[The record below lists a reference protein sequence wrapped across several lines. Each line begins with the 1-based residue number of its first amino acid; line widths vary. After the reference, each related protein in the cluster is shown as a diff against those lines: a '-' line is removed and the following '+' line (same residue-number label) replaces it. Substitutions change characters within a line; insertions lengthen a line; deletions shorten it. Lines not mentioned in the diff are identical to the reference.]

1 MIIDIKGVAKKH
13 EVKISD
19 LADRMGVSRQTIH
32 YYCEQG
38 DKNPISQLEKIAA
51 AIGCD
56 ISEFWVSGEDSDC
69 KANFVAM
76 VSVGGETRRFNS
88 AEELADYI
96 RPMIEE

>member
-1 MIIDIKGVAKKH
+1 MIIDIKGAAKKH
-13 EVKISD
+13 GVKIGD

-56 ISEFWVSGEDSDC
+56 ISEFWSLDEGSAVKSD
-69 KANFVAM
+69 FVAM
-76 VSVGGETRRFNS
+76 ISVGGETRRFNS
-88 AEELADYI
+88 AEELAEHI
-96 RPMIEE
+96 RPMIEG

>member
-56 ISEFWVSGEDSDC
+56 ISEFWSSAEDSAGKTD
-69 KANFVAM
+69 FVALI
-76 VSVGGETRRFNS
+76 STGGETRRFDS
-88 AEELADYI
+88 AEDLAEYI
-96 RPMIEE
+96 RPMIEG

>member
-1 MIIDIKGVAKKH
+1 MIIDIKGAAKKH
-13 EVKISD
+13 GVKIGD

-56 ISEFWVSGEDSDC
+56 ISEFWSSSENSAGKTD
-69 KANFVAM
+69 FVAM
-76 VSVGGETRRFNS
+76 VSTGGETRRFDS
-88 AEELADYI
+88 AEDLAEYI
-96 RPMIEE
+96 RPMIEG

>member
-1 MIIDIKGVAKKH
+1 MILDIKGAAKKH
-13 EVKISD
+13 GVKISD

-56 ISEFWVSGEDSDC
+56 ISEFWTSDDC
-69 KANFVAM
+69 SDRNRDFVAM
-76 VSVGGETRRFNS
+76 VSAGGETRRFDS
-88 AEELADYI
+88 AENLADYI
-96 RPMIEE
+96 RPMIEG